1 MAKPRSLRPVKL
13 EPAAIIIASRLTEA
27 IMDGTLAPGRQLGE
41 AELAGQLGVSRG
53 PLREALQRLVQ
64 QGIAR
69 SEPHRG
75 VFVTTLDEDDV
86 RDIYLARTAIESA
99 ACRLI
104 LQQSPQ
110 RSADRLAAVHR
121 SMATAAGRRD
131 PAALSAADMALHQV
145 LVEESGS
152 LRLKRMAE
160 TLFVETR
167 MCMSALAD
175 KYPTPVDMVDEHAA
189 IIEALRAG
197 DEKRLLVLMDE
208 HMQDAVRRLT
218 GGDGPRLG
226 EPPEV
231 AAAGDR
237 SA

>member
-1 MAKPRSLRPVKL
+1 MVKPRSLRPVKL
-13 EPAAIIIASRLTEA
+13 QPAAIIIATRLTEA

-75 VFVTTLDEDDV
+75 VFVTTLDEHDV
-86 RDIYLARTAIESA
+86 RDIYLARTSIESA

-110 RSADRLAAVHR
+110 RSADRLDALHR
-121 SMATAAGRRD
+121 SMAIAAGRHD
-131 PAALSAADMALHQV
+131 PAALSAADMALHQA
-145 LVEESGS
+145 LVDESGS

-167 MCMSALAD
+167 MCLTALAD

-197 DEKRLLVLMDE
+197 DEKRLIALMEE

-218 GGDGPRLG
+218 GSEGPQG
-226 EPPEV
+226 NEPPKV
-231 AAAGDR
+231 MAADR
-237 SA
+237 SV